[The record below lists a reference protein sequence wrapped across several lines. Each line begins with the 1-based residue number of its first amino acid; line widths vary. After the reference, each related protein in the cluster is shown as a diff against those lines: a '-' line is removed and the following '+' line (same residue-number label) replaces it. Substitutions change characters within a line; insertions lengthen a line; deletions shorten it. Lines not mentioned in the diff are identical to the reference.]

1 MRVTLLIYKSGLDIL
16 LEHLLFVFLPIV
28 DLCNYL
34 QLWQKEAS
42 GPDLKKKKNKKNQA
56 LDRNSLGMKEVG
68 NSFADGNGTN
78 L

>member
-1 MRVTLLIYKSGLDIL
+1 MRVTLLIYQSGLDIL
-16 LEHLLFVFLPIV
+16 LEHLLFVCLPIV

-42 GPDLKKKKNKKNQA
+42 GPDLKKKKQA
-56 LDRNSLGMKEVG
+56 LNRNSLDMKEVG
-68 NSFADGNGTN
+68 DSLADGNGTN